1 MYYLDSVPSFGLAH
15 PEKTPLREDRVPTVQ
30 NEPCLGQASVQGPV
44 VRVKVARLH
53 FQYPPPHH
61 RDDLAPQNT
70 FRVPE
75 APNHPNVVVV
85 WWASLAIL
93 SCPLLLGYLGG
104 GSVPGQL
111 WADTSAAGGRFSGEL
126 PSAPSPPPPWA
137 PLLAFVLRTDP
148 RPPLG
153 PLL

>member
-30 NEPCLGQASVQGPV
+30 NEPCLGRASVQGPV

-53 FQYPPPHH
+53 FQYPPPSS
-61 RDDLAPQNT
+61 RQLGPSKYL
-70 FRVPE
+70 PGSGG
-75 APNHPNVVVV
+75 PKPPKCGGGVVG
-85 WWASLAIL
+85 LPGH
-93 SCPLLLGYLGG
+93 PLLPSAPGLPRWGLRARSALGG
-104 GSVPGQL
+104 HLG
-111 WADTSAAGGRFSGEL
+111 GGRFSGEL